1 MESLHYNPKNL
12 VEEGITIPQRLP
24 FLEAVCW
31 QTVDVQHFTPAQM
44 LRRYEQGWQY
54 RGILGNLG
62 VEELSFVRILAKYY
76 GSWLATEQQMFDR
89 EFHQKILKVLQNVDS
104 DFFQTCQIYFGGGTL
119 ISLSHKEYRLSKD
132 IDFLCPVG
140 DSYRLL
146 RQAVAA
152 RGYDVLF
159 STRTDID
166 LPGDLQTNR
175 YGVRFSVVVDRVP
188 IKFEIVAEE
197 RITLGNPDYPD
208 WSPVPC
214 LNETDIFAEKL
225 LANSD
230 RWTDTSVESR
240 DLIDLSMLRLAA
252 PIPPM
257 AIDKAEK
264 AYPVIE
270 PLKRAIHNFQAQPEY
285 RERCFQA
292 LGIQAPERIIDGLD
306 LLATDFNIAPTERTF
321 KESKAFDWL
330 EQPLDYQQLW
340 QQYSQNVPTPVLGQ
354 QLTVIAYHALQDNLA
369 TEPIIQ
375 MLLEAPYLKE
385 LQQRQG
391 SEKAQEYARLVVR
404 SAKSM
409 QQSNQRQPLQKP
421 DRRQDL
427 ESER

>member
-1 MESLHYNPKNL
+1 MESLHYNPKDL
-12 VEEGITIPQRLP
+12 FKEGIPIPQRLP

-31 QTVDVQHFTPAQM
+31 QTIDVQHFTRAEM

-62 VEELSFVRILAKYY
+62 VEELSFVRTLAKYY
-76 GSWLATEQQMFDR
+76 GSWLATEPQMFNQ

-132 IDFLCPVG
+132 IDEVQAGSAVSRRSTLDFLCPVG

-146 RQAVAA
+146 RQAVGE
-152 RGYDVLF
+152 RGYDALF

-166 LPGDLQTNR
+166 LPGELQTNR
-175 YGVRFSVVVDRVP
+175 YGVRFSVVVERVP
-188 IKFEIVAEE
+188 IKFEIVAQE

-230 RWTDTSVESR
+230 RWADTSVESR

-252 PIPPM
+252 PIPQQ
-257 AIDKAEK
+257 AIDKAEN
-264 AYPVIE
+264 AYPVVD

-292 LGIQAPERIIDGLD
+292 LGIQAPEQVIDGLD
-306 LLATDFNIAPTERTF
+306 LLATHFNIAPTERTF
-321 KESKAFDWL
+321 KESKVFDWL
-330 EQPLDYQQLW
+330 EQPLNHQQL
-340 QQYSQNVPTPVLGQ
+340 
-354 QLTVIAYHALQDNLA
+354 
-369 TEPIIQ
+369 
-375 MLLEAPYLKE
+375 
-385 LQQRQG
+385 
-391 SEKAQEYARLVVR
+391 
-404 SAKSM
+404 
-409 QQSNQRQPLQKP
+409 
-421 DRRQDL
+421 
-427 ESER
+427 